1 MPMRLFNVRSVERL
15 LLKQDKSGQDS
26 SWKDAFIL
34 SALLVAMPDAFIL
47 YNLEGRPL
55 RWNKA
60 YNEFTGYSDDEIRT
74 MNAMEFHPE
83 EDVGHVAEAFG
94 KVLKTGAPMYIE
106 ARIKNKDGRNIP
118 CSLSGSLLK
127 DADGK
132 PVGLVGLGRDISER
146 KQVEEALD
154 ESLKRFQDIVE
165 NTMEWIWE
173 VDSKGEYT
181 YASPGVER
189 LLGYRPEEVIGKH
202 FYDFFHPEDREE
214 LKKAALEVFERK
226 EPFAELVNRNSDKD
240 GQDVWLLTSGVP
252 ILGESGEL
260 LGYRGADVDITER
273 KKAEEEL
280 RKYRENLE
288 ELVERRTSELAEANR
303 QLVERIAEKEEAEKE
318 LLKLNRE
325 LDAYA
330 HTVSHELRNPLSGI
344 YLAVEWL
351 EGLAGESGGEQI
363 GPEIERVARQVKES
377 VVRSEEHI
385 KDLLALAEAGQE
397 PVATREVDL
406 KEVVEDILDSMG
418 GDLEKRSIVVRV
430 DDDLGSVH
438 ANPTQVHQLFSNL
451 MDNAVKHNAGRDL
464 KIKVSFLGDD
474 GDGGRR
480 YLFRD
485 NGSGVAPENM
495 DKIFQP
501 FYSGT
506 NETGIGLATV
516 AKIVKVYGGSITAY
530 NDDGAC
536 FEFVLR
542 DYTRE

>member
-1 MPMRLFNVRSVERL
+1 MPMRLVNVRSRERL
-15 LLKQDKSGQDS
+15 LLKQDDSGQDS
-26 SWKDAFIL
+26 SWEDAFL
-34 SALLVAMPDAFIL
+34 LDALLVAMPDAFIL

-60 YNEFTGYSDDEIRT
+60 YKEFTGYSDDEIST

-94 KVLKTGAPMYIE
+94 KVVQTGNPMYIE
-106 ARIKNKDGRNIP
+106 TNVLNKSGRAIP
-118 CSLSGSLLK
+118 CSLSGSVLK

-132 PVGLVGLGRDISER
+132 PVGLLGVGRDISER
-146 KQVEEALD
+146 KQAEDALRTMSSAVESSISGIAMSDLD
-154 ESLKRFQDIVE
+154 GNITYVNDSFLAMWGYSDR
-165 NTMEWIWE
+165 TE
-173 VDSKGEYT
+173 VLGKL
-181 YASPGVER
+181 ASS
-189 LLGYRPEEVIGKH
+189 
-202 FYDFFHPEDREE
+202 FWQSPEDAERV
-214 LKKAALEVFERK
+214 LEDVLAKTIFRG
-226 EPFAELVNRNSDKD
+226 ELVARRKD
-240 GQDVWLLTSGVP
+240 GSTFPAQLSTNIITDE
-252 ILGESGEL
+252 LGNPSLMMGSF
-260 LGYRGADVDITER
+260 VDITGR
-273 KKAEEEL
+273 RKAEEEL
-280 RKYRENLE
+280 RKHRENLE
-288 ELVERRTSELAEANR
+288 ELVEKRTTELAEANR
-303 QLVERIAEKEEAEKE
+303 QLEERIVEKEEAEE
-318 LLKLNRE
+318 DLLKLNRE

-351 EGLAGESGGEQI
+351 ERLAGESGGEQI

-397 PVATREVDL
+397 PVATGDVDL
-406 KEVVEDILDSMG
+406 KEVVEDILDSMRE
-418 GDLEKRSIVVRV
+418 DLEKRSIVVRV

-438 ANPTQVHQLFSNL
+438 ANQTQMHQLFSNL
-451 MDNAVKHNAGRDL
+451 IDNAVKHNPGRDL

-474 GDGGRR
+474 GDGGHR